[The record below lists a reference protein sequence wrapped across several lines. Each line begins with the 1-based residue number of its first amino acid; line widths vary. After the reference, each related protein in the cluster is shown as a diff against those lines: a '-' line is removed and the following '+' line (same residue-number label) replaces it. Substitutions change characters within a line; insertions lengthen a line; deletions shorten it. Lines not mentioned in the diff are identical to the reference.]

1 MLTRKK
7 MYSNQ
12 LRSVQG
18 MNMTMGQT
26 AMTIENMQMMKDQYN
41 IMKEVSDA
49 QSQMFKTVNMNEF
62 LSLSDKMQDMRED
75 MDDVQEMMMDGMAYD
90 TEMDE
95 DELDRELAE
104 ISMNP
109 VPSAAEN
116 IPAQPA
122 AQPAQPTAAT
132 PAQDMGFNMNDLNSL

>member
-1 MLTRKK
+1 
-7 MYSNQ
+7 MYMNQ
-12 LRSVQG
+12 IRSVQG
-18 MNMTMGQT
+18 MNLTMGQT

-49 QSQMFKTVNMNEF
+49 QSQMFKSVNMNEF
-62 LSLSDKMQDMRED
+62 LSLSDKLQDMRED
-75 MDDVQEMMMDGMAYD
+75 MDDVQEMMMDGMACD

-109 VPSAAEN
+109 VPSAASS
-116 IPAQPA
+116 IPTQPMAQPA
-122 AQPAQPTAAT
+122 ATNPV
-132 PAQDMGFNMNDLNSL
+132 QDTGFNLNDLNSL

>member
-75 MDDVQEMMMDGMAYD
+75 MDDVQEMMMDGMTYD

-104 ISMNP
+104 
-109 VPSAAEN
+109 
-116 IPAQPA
+116 
-122 AQPAQPTAAT
+122 TA
-132 PAQDMGFNMNDLNSL
+132 

>member
-1 MLTRKK
+1 
-7 MYSNQ
+7 MYTNQ

-116 IPAQPA
+116 IPAQPT

>member
-62 LSLSDKMQDMRED
+62 LRLSDKMQDMRED
-75 MDDVQEMMMDGMAYD
+75 MDDVQEMC
-90 TEMDE
+90 TSSRC
-95 DELDRELAE
+95 L
-104 ISMNP
+104 
-109 VPSAAEN
+109 SAACGS
-116 IPAQPA
+116 ACSA
-122 AQPAQPTAAT
+122 YGG
-132 PAQDMGFNMNDLNSL
+132 DSCSGHGFQYERFEQLVMCAVCCREGELVDC

>member
-1 MLTRKK
+1 

-75 MDDVQEMMMDGMAYD
+75 MDDVQEMMMDGMTYD

-122 AQPAQPTAAT
+122 AQR
-132 PAQDMGFNMNDLNSL
+132 LSLRRRLLLRTWVSI

>member
-1 MLTRKK
+1 

-62 LSLSDKMQDMRED
+62 LSLSDKMQGHAR
-75 MDDVQEMMMDGMAYD
+75 GH
-90 TEMDE
+90 
-95 DELDRELAE
+95 
-104 ISMNP
+104 
-109 VPSAAEN
+109 
-116 IPAQPA
+116 
-122 AQPAQPTAAT
+122 
-132 PAQDMGFNMNDLNSL
+132 G